1 MTPDEAAY
9 RVLVD
14 DNFHYGNEDERYQ
27 AGAFDSY
34 EHALAKCRSIVE
46 ECLAE
51 QLKPGMAAEEL
62 YAAYMMF
69 GEDPW
74 ISAVPEDAA
83 RFSVG
88 RSVPAR
94 TSFATPSRR
103 NERAG
108 TPAGWL
114 SRQPPSLRRDDSA
127 GAFELREHRVE
138 FRAHPTVG

>member
-83 RFSVG
+83 RFSAWEYARA
-88 RSVPAR
+88 RSR
-94 TSFATPSRR
+94 EICPSKDIVRDS
-103 NERAG
+103 E
-108 TPAGWL
+108 
-114 SRQPPSLRRDDSA
+114 PSQ
-127 GAFELREHRVE
+127 
-138 FRAHPTVG
+138 